1 MKSDLTKQEKSK
13 VLEERTSRF
22 SESIMGLCKSL
33 ESNGSIRI
41 LINQLLRSATSI
53 GANYIEANNSSSK
66 KDFRNKIYIRRK
78 EANETKYWL
87 ILLSHYGQESI
98 KIQELIQEVQE
109 FCLMFGKITGS
120 LNESN
125 NKYTNSKSIEN

>member
-1 MKSDLTKQEKSK
+1 MKSDLTKQEKSQ

-22 SESIMGLCKSL
+22 SESIIGLCKSL

-41 LINQLLRSATSI
+41 LINQLMRSATSI

-66 KDFRNKIYIRRK
+66 KDFRNKIYICRK

-87 ILLSHYGQESI
+87 RLLSQYGQGSI
-98 KIQELIQEVQE
+98 KIQELTQEVQE
-109 FCLMFGKITGS
+109 FCLIFGKITGTI
-120 LNESN
+120 N
-125 NKYTNSKSIEN
+125 NQINK